1 MRALGYF
8 LCETAKRRQ
17 MKALIMGCNFLLVLG
32 FMPFRLRIGKRF
44 PQITISKSSQK
55 AHSSPS
61 NYKSK
66 NLQHL
71 FLIPTLLEG
80 KLFFDTC

>member
-32 FMPFRLRIGKRF
+32 FMPFRVWIGKRF
-44 PQITISKSSQK
+44 PQITISKSNQK
-55 AHSSPS
+55 APSSQS
-61 NYKSK
+61 FAEKILSK
-66 NLQHL
+66 DSINGIFYFYL
-71 FLIPTLLEG
+71 
-80 KLFFDTC
+80 